1 MPSTEDIISIADNV
15 MRTMMQAE
23 VSHDE
28 TQKAELP
35 SQDQV
40 TGCVQISGEWTGAVL
55 LKTSLEFATLA
66 ASNLLAIPREE
77 VVNED
82 RQDAMAELANMIGG
96 NIKSILPGPSYLSL
110 PSVTIGKEFEFKL
123 FGTSVVCDVPM
134 VSFEQSFHVV
144 ISQIGET
151 ANLEAALA

>member
-1 MPSTEDIISIADNV
+1 MPTTEDIISIADNV
-15 MRTMMQAE
+15 MQTMMQTE
-23 VSHDE
+23 VLHDE
-28 TQKAELP
+28 TQEAQLP
-35 SQDQV
+35 SRDQV

-66 ASNLLAIPREE
+66 AANLLAMPREE
-77 VVNED
+77 VTNED

-123 FGTSVVCDVPM
+123 FGTTVISDVPM
-134 VSFEQSFHVV
+134 VSYGQSFHVV
-144 ISQIGET
+144 ISQIGE
-151 ANLEAALA
+151 AAAVEAAMA